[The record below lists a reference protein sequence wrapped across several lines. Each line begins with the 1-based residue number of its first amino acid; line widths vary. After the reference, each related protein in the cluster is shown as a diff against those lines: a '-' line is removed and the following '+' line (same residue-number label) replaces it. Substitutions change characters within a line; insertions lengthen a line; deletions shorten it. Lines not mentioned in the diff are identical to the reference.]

1 MLEFVPL
8 ASLANPW
15 LLAAVLAIVFFGAIV
30 QFGLGMGFGLTAAP
44 LLAIIDPQL
53 VPAPTLFMGFMTAS
67 IGALRERDQISWN
80 EVGLGTIGRGIG
92 IVVSVVILAS
102 LPNRNLFE
110 LIFGLLVGL
119 AVVFSIAG
127 WRLPFSNLNIT
138 AMGFVSGIMG
148 TVTSV
153 GAPPMAIVYQ
163 SRTAGSARPTLA
175 AFFAVGC
182 ALSLIGLYVSGWANA
197 KHFLTALI
205 MLPGVGAGYLASRFL
220 RGAFDA
226 SYRRYLLT
234 ITAVAAIVL
243 IVRGLQWI

>member
-1 MLEFVPL
+1 MLDLLPL

-15 LLAAVLAIVFFGAIV
+15 LLAAVLAIVFFAAIV

-80 EVGLGTIGRGIG
+80 EVGLGTLGRTIG
-92 IVVSVVILAS
+92 IIAAVVILAS

-110 LIFGLLVGL
+110 LIFGLMVGL
-119 AVVFSIAG
+119 AVLFSIAG
-127 WRLPFSNLNIT
+127 WRLPFTGFNIGS
-138 AMGFVSGIMG
+138 MGFVSGIMG
-148 TVTSV
+148 TITSV

-163 SRTAGSARPTLA
+163 NRKAGNARPTLA

-182 ALSLIGLYVSGWANA
+182 ALSLVGLYASGWANA
-197 KHFLTALI
+197 KHFLIALI
-205 MLPGVGAGYLASRFL
+205 MLPGVGAGFLASRFL
-220 RGAFDA
+220 RGAFDNR
-226 SYRRYLLT
+226 YRRYLLT
-234 ITAVAAIVL
+234 ITAVAAIILV
-243 IVRGLQWI
+243 VRGLQWI